1 MFGAPP
7 LGKVR
12 VQENLRIGGEYSI
25 LDIFSSKY
33 LDGDFEGADV
43 LFSSI

>member
-1 MFGAPP
+1 MFEAAP

-12 VQENLRIGGEYSI
+12 VQEILGGEYSV
-25 LDIFSSKY
+25 LDIFNSKY
-33 LDGDFEGADV
+33 LDGDFEGAEV